1 MILLTFLKMKYVI
14 RFFVTSH
21 LPLSVLSLS
30 LSVSLSVS
38 LFVSLPLS
46 LSLSISLPLSQ
57 VRDGLSN
64 MVMKTLGPCTVVQA
78 AVPGII
84 QNVPAE
90 YHERNISI
98 LQVSSTQHTMLC
110 LS

>member
-38 LFVSLPLS
+38 LFVSLP

-98 LQVSSTQHTMLC
+98 LQVSSTERMMLC

>member
-38 LFVSLPLS
+38 LFVSLP